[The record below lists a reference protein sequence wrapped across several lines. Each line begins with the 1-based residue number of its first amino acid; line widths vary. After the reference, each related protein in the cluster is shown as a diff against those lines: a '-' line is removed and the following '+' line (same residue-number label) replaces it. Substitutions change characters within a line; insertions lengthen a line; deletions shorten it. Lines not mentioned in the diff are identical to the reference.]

1 MLRSLV
7 EQGQRNGYWAEDAS
21 TAIRTGVAGRECV
34 HQYVKEL
41 VTVKETK
48 VLAFKNR
55 LCAKTCQRPGAR

>member
-7 EQGQRNGYWAEDAS
+7 ERGQRNGYGAEDTS
-21 TAIRTGVAGRECV
+21 TAVRTKVAGRECV
-34 HQYVKEL
+34 RQYVKEL
-41 VTVKETK
+41 DTVKETK